1 MAKNRKSIWDVPQ
14 DEIIQ
19 HAQNEQ
25 QKAIGGI
32 PEKVQ
37 EETPIAPKTEKL
49 KIIYV
54 DAKHHTQAKMTA
66 AMRGMKLMDYIEYL
80 IEQDKK
86 TL

>member
-1 MAKNRKSIWDVPQ
+1 MAKNRKSIWDVSQ
-14 DEIIQ
+14 DEIRQ
-19 HAQNEQ
+19 DAQNEQ

-32 PEKVQ
+32 PEKQ
-37 EETPIAPKTEKL
+37 EEATEAPKAEKL

-54 DAKHHTQAKMTA
+54 DTKHHTQAKTAA

-86 TL
+86 